1 MRNTETKSLY
11 DQVTDRIIAELEE
24 GRLPWVQPW
33 DRAGALAGLPRN
45 AGTGDA
51 IRGSMSSSSGRR

>member
-11 DQVTDRIIAELEE
+11 DQVTDRIIAELEK

-33 DRAGALAGLPRN
+33 DRAGASAGLPRMVN
-45 AGTGDA
+45 H
-51 IRGSMSSSSGRR
+51 RRRYRSWK